1 MWNLI
6 RDEFSNHF
14 ILLGVAIC
22 VTLVAIWA
30 GKSRLHWFLRGS
42 VVAAVLA
49 LFLPVRAHEPLLFF
63 LLAAPVVSLGVAWME
78 SRRERTPMEG
88 APTGADSNP
97 KRSRQLSL
105 SGAFLLLGLVGMA
118 CGLGS
123 AAFRGGLMMDWRCL
137 PISALTFAS
146 VAILSYRVGAFSQ
159 GIPHRWAQGVSFM
172 IAAGLFAWY
181 ALLGKNY
188 LFAPATSPLP
198 VVIGWWSGSVLVCL
212 GVFVVWYCGL
222 RFGSPRHFTA
232 LVGVVF
238 VAPRIELDGLGDWM
252 FAGYLSL
259 QIFGPGLRTAGLVIL
274 TIAYGLFAAV
284 IVASAAIGRLT
295 SSTTA
300 PAWKKNVARA
310 ASFCAASLLL
320 CFLGS
325 IYWRLAWILALP
337 AFAMV
342 EASGENP
349 LEKALPLLDEFYA
362 LEYRGRGF
370 VFVPGDHPK
379 ALKRHDPKEPIADIY
394 AQLVE
399 QLQKPGWVPIDS
411 RYDASS
417 SSRMSQQ
424 LVLQKLL
431 AFSEIL
437 EADADQAMQ
446 RKDFDAAVPYA
457 MAQMQLEDN
466 LHRRGFVMHRGFGT
480 TGVMNM
486 ATLQKDVSTANAR
499 QVLASLRRFER
510 QREPIEVSLQREQ
523 AWEERAIHWRS
534 RLRRLKNLNA
544 PILGSAISSRSLDP
558 LETYRESN
566 RPHLAYQ
573 RLLATELALRLFQ
586 EDQGRLPRKLDELV
600 PKYLDEVPLD
610 PFSVTGQALV
620 YRATGGKHRL
630 YTVWTN
636 GLDDGGRKGN
646 GSAEEFRDD
655 FPIDFDLDTVVR
667 LWAWAKEQAKIQA
680 ATAAS
685 VKASMLKA
693 QKGGGTTTAAAMGS
707 K

>member
-1 MWNLI
+1 MGSQFL
-6 RDEFSNHF
+6 DLLYSNIF

-30 GKSRLHWFLRGS
+30 GQSRLHWFLRGS

-49 LFLPVRAHEPLLFF
+49 LFLPVRVHEPLLFF
-63 LLAAPVVSLGVAWME
+63 LIAAPVVSLGVAWME
-78 SRRERTPMEG
+78 SRRERTPMQG
-88 APTGADSNP
+88 APAGADSNP
-97 KRSRQLSL
+97 KRFRQLSL
-105 SGAFLLLGLVGMA
+105 AGAFLVLGLVGMA

-123 AAFRGGLMMDWRCL
+123 AAIRGGLMMDGRCL
-137 PISALTFAS
+137 PISALTFAT
-146 VAILSYRVGAFSQ
+146 VAILSYSVGAFSK
-159 GIPHRWAQGVSFM
+159 GISHRWAQAVSFM

-181 ALLGKNY
+181 ALLGRNY
-188 LFAPATSPLP
+188 FFAPAASPLP

-212 GVFVVWYCGL
+212 VVFVVWYFGL
-222 RFGSPRHFTA
+222 RFGSPRHFVA
-232 LVGVVF
+232 LVGVLF

-252 FAGYLSL
+252 FAECLSL
-259 QIFGPGLRTAGLVIL
+259 QIYGPGLRSAGLGIL
-274 TIAYGLFAAV
+274 TIAYGLFAAA
-284 IVASAAIGRLT
+284 IVASAAIGRLAFAT
-295 SSTTA
+295 TTA
-300 PAWKKNVARA
+300 AWKKHVARA
-310 ASFCAASLLL
+310 ASVCAASMLL

-325 IYWRLAWILALP
+325 IYWRLAWTLALP
-337 AFAMV
+337 AFATV

-349 LEKALPLLDEFYA
+349 LEQALPLLDEFYA

-370 VFVPGDHPK
+370 AFVPGDHPK
-379 ALKRHDPKEPIADIY
+379 ALKRHDPKEPIADIH

-399 QLQKPGWVPIDS
+399 QLQKPGWAPIDS

-424 LVLQKLL
+424 LVLYKLL

-437 EADADQAMQ
+437 DADADQAMR

-466 LHRRGFVMHRGFGT
+466 LHRGGLVMHRGFGS
-480 TGVMNM
+480 TGLMNM
-486 ATLQKDVSTANAR
+486 AALQKNLSTTSAR
-499 QVLASLRRFER
+499 KVLASLRRFER
-510 QREPIEVSLQREQ
+510 EREPIDVTVQREQ
-523 AWEERAIHWRS
+523 AREERALNWRS
-534 RLRRLKNLNA
+534 RLRRLKNLKV
-544 PILGSAISSRSLDP
+544 PILSSDINSRSF
-558 LETYRESN
+558 LEAFRESE
-566 RPHLAYQ
+566 RPRYAYQ

-586 EDQGRLPRKLDELV
+586 EDHGRLPRQLDELV

-610 PFSVTGQALV
+610 PLSVTGQALV
-620 YRATGGKHRL
+620 YRATGDKHRL

-636 GLDDGGRKGN
+636 GLDDGGETGKGN
-646 GSAEEFRDD
+646 VEEFRNH
-655 FPIDFDLDTVVR
+655 FPVDFDLDTVVR

-685 VKASMLKA
+685 IKASTLKA
-693 QKGGGTTTAAAMGS
+693 QQGNQTTTPPPQGA